1 MFADSVIAHQFSL
14 GKTKCRY
21 MILYGIATYC
31 KSELLKQINSSPFL
45 SLSFDESLNSM
56 LQKCQMDVN
65 IRFWNIETNIVETQ
79 YFHSQYLERPNAN
92 NLFQS
97 IKDSTSVLNEINFLQ
112 LAVDDPNVNWL
123 VLKKLDHMLIAMDT
137 KKL

>member
-1 MFADSVIAHQFSL
+1 
-14 GKTKCRY
+14 
-21 MILYGIATYC
+21 
-31 KSELLKQINSSPFL
+31 
-45 SLSFDESLNSM
+45 
-56 LQKCQMDVN
+56 MDVN